1 MKLTPLDI
9 KKQEFRRSMRGY
21 DAIEVETFL
30 EMVAEEFEA
39 LIREKNSL
47 QDEALKLKTQLRDYQ
62 SVEKA
67 LQDTL
72 MTAQQSITESRQNSE
87 RQADLIVREAEM
99 KAEKIVAD
107 AKLRL
112 AGLKN
117 ELVLIK
123 SQKDS
128 FARRLRHLLSSQIDL
143 IEVLESDDM
152 GFRRYE
158 EKDSSTSKPSPETQE
173 KIEFESI
180 EEMLNKRSAGKA
192 DAPHPPKD
200 EQIKS
205 QKNWPNHSPKS
216 TDPPTEDELQRRSRI
231 SDQLIF

>member
-1 MKLTPLDI
+1 MRLTPLDI
-9 KKQEFRRSMRGY
+9 KKQEFKKSMRGF

-30 EMVAEEFEA
+30 EMVAAEFEA
-39 LIREKNSL
+39 VIREKNTL
-47 QDEALKLKTQLRDYQ
+47 HDEVLKLRTQLRDYQ

-99 KAEKIVAD
+99 KAEKVLED
-107 AKLRL
+107 AKFKL
-112 AGLKN
+112 AELKN
-117 ELVLIK
+117 ELVLVK

-128 FARRLRHLLSSQIDL
+128 FARRLRHLLTSQLDL

-152 GFRRYE
+152 GFEKYE
-158 EKDSSTSKPSPETQE
+158 KKKVEFSQHKKDDQE

-180 EEMLNKRSAGKA
+180 EDMLNKRVVTSK
-192 DAPHPPKD
+192 P
-200 EQIKS
+200 EL
-205 QKNWPNHSPKS
+205 SPKPAGGVFPKKWEHPNS
-216 TDPPTEDELQRRSRI
+216 KNTEEEQAKELQEKRSRI

>member
-9 KKQEFRRSMRGY
+9 KKQEFRKSMRGY
-21 DAIEVETFL
+21 DTIEVEAFL
-30 EMVAEEFEA
+30 EMVADEFEA

-47 QDEALKLKTQLRDYQ
+47 NDEVLKLKTQLRDYQ

-72 MTAQQSITESRQNSE
+72 MTAQQSINESRQNSE
-87 RQADLIVREAEM
+87 RQADLIVREAEI
-99 KAEKIVAD
+99 KAEKILEE

-112 AGLKN
+112 AALKN
-117 ELVLIK
+117 ELVLVK

-128 FARRLRHLLSSQIDL
+128 FARRLRHLLTSQLDL
-143 IEVLESDDM
+143 IEVLEMDDM
-152 GFRRYE
+152 GYGKFE
-158 EKDSSTSKPSPETQE
+158 EKRANRSIPQKEDPE

-180 EEMLNKRSAGKA
+180 EDMISKNTAAKTEAVQKA
-192 DAPHPPKD
+192 SGVGLPPKTW
-200 EQIKS
+200 ETAPSK
-205 QKNWPNHSPKS
+205 QK
-216 TDPPTEDELQRRSRI
+216 EDDQSDDMQEKRSRI

>member
-1 MKLTPLDI
+1 MRLTPLDI
-9 KKQEFRRSMRGY
+9 KKQEFKKSMRGY

-39 LIREKNSL
+39 LIREKNAL
-47 QDEALKLKTQLRDYQ
+47 HDEALKLKTQLRDYQ
-62 SVEKA
+62 SVEKT

-72 MTAQQSITESRQNSE
+72 MTAQQSIAESRQNSE

-99 KAEKIVAD
+99 KADKIVED

-112 AGLKN
+112 AALKN
-117 ELVLIK
+117 ELVMIK

-128 FARRLRHLLSSQIDL
+128 FARRLRHLLSSQLDL

-152 GFRRYE
+152 GYE
-158 EKDSSTSKPSPETQE
+158 KYEKKKVEAPQTAQDHPE

-180 EEMLNKRSAGKA
+180 EDMLNKRTTATKPGTPSKTGEAA
-192 DAPHPPKD
+192 LPKHWEHSNSKSPEE
-200 EQIKS
+200 EQAK
-205 QKNWPNHSPKS
+205 
-216 TDPPTEDELQRRSRI
+216 DLQEKRSRI